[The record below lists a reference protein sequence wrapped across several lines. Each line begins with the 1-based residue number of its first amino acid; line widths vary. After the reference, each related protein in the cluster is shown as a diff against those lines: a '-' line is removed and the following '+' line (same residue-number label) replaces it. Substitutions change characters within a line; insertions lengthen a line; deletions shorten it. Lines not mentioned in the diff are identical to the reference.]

1 MVYFSNLLMENEVL
15 KMKHAVLVALLSFS
29 VMVHAQIEPRI
40 IDGDRVDPGNY
51 DFFTALLVAYDWN
64 TGQTSYEPPRGNRF
78 SWNAF
83 CGGAYI
89 GDGLIVT
96 AAHCVDSLPSTGNL
110 YVLVGNYT
118 DRGMQYEFCADE
130 NVSVY
135 RCEGSDSEE
144 TTVSSDFHFTGWTIY
159 TGSDD
164 PIPVPVEN
172 IKVHP
177 FYSENAFDNDIAVLT
192 LPDSVNGVSITWPAN
207 SIALPSSD
215 QFSTL
220 AATGTPNNVRVMG
233 HGNVLSDESAFK
245 ASADLLQVD
254 LTAAN
259 DMTCSSFFRSNYD
272 SSTMICAGDPG
283 QDSCQGDSGGPL
295 IDPASN
301 TLLGVV
307 SFGPSPCGN
316 SVQSYGVYSDVYAFR
331 NWIRSGGEQVD
342 GIAEIGD
349 DGKVYR
355 MGNSNSGFQ
364 IGSLGWVSLLAGL
377 LLLGY
382 RR

>member
-1 MVYFSNLLMENEVL
+1 MIR
-15 KMKHAVLVALLSFS
+15 HAVLATLLSAS
-29 VMVHAQIEPRI
+29 ALVHAQIDPRI
-40 IDGDRVDPGNY
+40 IDGERVNPGNY
-51 DFFTALLVAYDWN
+51 DFFTTLLVAYDWQ
-64 TGQTSYEPPRGNRF
+64 TGRTGYEPPSGNQF

-118 DRGMQYEFCADE
+118 DNGMQYEFCADQ

-135 RCEGSDSEE
+135 RCEGSASKE
-144 TTVSSDFHFTGWTIY
+144 TTVSNNFHFTGWTIY

-177 FYSENAFDNDIAVLT
+177 FYSANAFDNDIAVLT
-192 LPDSVNGVSITWPAN
+192 LPDTFNGIAITWPAN
-207 SIALPSSD
+207 SISLPSSD

-233 HGNVLSDESAFK
+233 HGNVLSHESDFE

-254 LTAAN
+254 LKAAS
-259 DMTCSSFFRSNYD
+259 DATCASFFGSNYD

-295 IDPASN
+295 IDPATN

-307 SFGPSPCGN
+307 SFGPVPCGDQ
-316 SVQSYGVYSDVYAFR
+316 VQSYGVYSDVYAFR
-331 NWIRSGGEQVD
+331 NWIRSGGVQVD
-342 GIAEIGD
+342 GMAEIAE
-349 DGKVYR
+349 DGTVHR
-355 MGNSNSGFQ
+355 MGNNDSPIT
-364 IGSLGWVSLLAGL
+364 IGAFGLVSWLAGVL
-377 LLLGY
+377 LLFG
-382 RR
+382 RRR